1 MTCKGWLE
9 VDDEANLDTS
19 EVLRSDCLCVPQ
31 PLCLA
36 PAVYS
41 QYYLKRDPNIFYR
54 RTPALAEG
62 AWRDAVHGVLPKSRT
77 WLSDFTFTHWRRKR
91 QPTPVFF
98 PGESQGQ
105 GSLVGC
111 CLWGRTVGHDWS
123 NLAAAAAATYS
134 WIFSSYPCY
143 GLYAEKLQFSKYFIS
158 LLMFFFSLAKAFL
171 SCHSSYNFLDHS
183 LDFPVY
189 CLNNRT
195 QGNSPGN

>member
-1 MTCKGWLE
+1 MIGGRWRGKSWHFRGTEIWLSMCSS
-9 VDDEANLDTS
+9 TS
-19 EVLRSDCLCVPQ
+19 VLSPCSIQPVLPKTGPQHILQENPRIRWRS
-31 PLCLA
+31 LA
-36 PAVYS
+36 GCSPW
-41 QYYLKRDPNIFYR
+41 
-54 RTPALAEG
+54 G
-62 AWRDAVHGVLPKSRT
+62 PKSRT

-91 QPTPVFF
+91 QPTPVFL

-123 NLAAAAAATYS
+123 DLAAAAATYS

-143 GLYAEKLQFSKYFIS
+143 GLYAEELQFSKYFIS